1 MKVWNNSE
9 QKNKKTLTVVIGG
22 SGSGKSAFA
31 EQVLCAFPA
40 GQRFYVAAMEPFGE
54 EGARTIARHQ
64 ALRAGKGF
72 STVEKYRDVGT
83 LSFPADSAVL
93 LECLSNLAAN
103 ELFGDSEALTEEN
116 AAALAEKTADKITKD
131 LQQLRENCGH
141 LVLVTNDIFAD
152 RDGETPLV
160 QAYKKVLGT
169 VNYRMAAA
177 ADTVIEVTAGIA
189 DVWKGAERG
198 RKRHECVE

>member
-1 MKVWNNSE
+1 MKVWNDSE
-9 QKNKKTLTVVIGG
+9 QKEKKTLTVVIGG

-31 EQVLCAFPA
+31 EQILCELPV
-40 GQRFYVAAMEPFGE
+40 GQRFYVAAMEPYGE

-72 STVEKYRDVGT
+72 FTVEKYRDVGT

-103 ELFGDSEALTEEN
+103 ELFGGSEALSEEN
-116 AAALAEKTADKITKD
+116 AAALAKKTADKITAD
-131 LQQLRENCGH
+131 LQQLRETCGH

-160 QAYKKVLGT
+160 LAYKKVLGT
-169 VNYRMAAA
+169 VNCRMAAA